1 MRFERPSA
9 EESKALVLRL
19 VGKTAD
25 EIIGILGQ
33 PARESGPRK
42 EDRIYGSVPTVVEIR
57 RTLTYFDVGPTIH
70 RLRVIERADGKCE
83 FQMAG
88 QEISNES
95 AA

>member
-19 VGKTAD
+19 VGKATD
-25 EIIGILGQ
+25 EIISILGQ
-33 PARESGPRK
+33 PARETSARTEERLADGKPR
-42 EDRIYGSVPTVVEIR
+42 VVEIR

-70 RLRVIERADGKCE
+70 RLKVIERADGKHE

-88 QEISNES
+88 REISDE
-95 AA
+95 AAA